1 MDIEIVLDG
10 TRVVGAST
18 KRQGAELIRIEEAT
32 RIADRVLH
40 HRADLV
46 CRTWNGDRSSSAWQT
61 ENKVAYEGMTITN
74 TELQDV
80 DE

>member
-18 KRQGAELIRIEEAT
+18 KKQGAEVIRIEEAQ
-32 RIADRVLH
+32 RMAKNPWAFVEVERLKRPDEREFYDR
-40 HRADLV
+40 
-46 CRTWNGDRSSSAWQT
+46 
-61 ENKVAYEGMTITN
+61 MTITN